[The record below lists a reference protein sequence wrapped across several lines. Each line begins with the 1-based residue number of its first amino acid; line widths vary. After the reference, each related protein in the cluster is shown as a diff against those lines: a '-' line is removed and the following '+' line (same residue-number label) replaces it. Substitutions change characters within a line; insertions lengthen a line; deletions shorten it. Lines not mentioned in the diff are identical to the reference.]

1 MMFFL
6 TNYRSLSSDVHQAY
20 EELSNLDESQLLP
33 KREAEELFNLP
44 DGVQIFF
51 ITADGRVSTF
61 SEPSSL
67 RIFRFK
73 DRLENEPENLTFI
86 QVLFVEGSF
95 SRVEARLFDLF

>member
-1 MMFFL
+1 V
-6 TNYRSLSSDVHQAY
+6 NQAFD
-20 EELSNLDESQLLP
+20 ELRNLDESQLLP

-51 ITADGRVSTF
+51 ISNDGKVSTF

-73 DRLENEPENLTFI
+73 DKLEHEPENLTFI
-86 QVLFVEGSF
+86 QVTRSYYCGEGPLKG
-95 SRVEARLFDLF
+95 ETM